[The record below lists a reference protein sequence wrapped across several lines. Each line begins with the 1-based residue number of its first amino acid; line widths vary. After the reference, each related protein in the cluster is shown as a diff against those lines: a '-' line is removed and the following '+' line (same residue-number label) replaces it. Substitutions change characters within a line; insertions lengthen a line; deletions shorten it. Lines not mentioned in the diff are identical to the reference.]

1 MLYYRIRKKIICKK
15 RGFEKNQDME
25 GLLLNPVEIPVEIPV
40 ETQDMKK
47 QDKQAQHHTHYI
59 TMQ

>member
-1 MLYYRIRKKIICKK
+1 MKISWIR
-15 RGFEKNQDME
+15 EKQDME
-25 GLLLNPVEIPVEIPV
+25 GLVLNPVEIPVEIPV

>member
-1 MLYYRIRKKIICKK
+1 MIRENQDMKISWI
-15 RGFEKNQDME
+15 REKQDME
-25 GLLLNPVEIPVEIPV
+25 GLVLNPVEIPVEIPV

>member
-25 GLLLNPVEIPVEIPV
+25 GLLLNPVEITVEN
-40 ETQDMKK
+40 
-47 QDKQAQHHTHYI
+47 QDKEDQHHAQYI
-59 TMQ
+59 VYKYL